1 MSAITS
7 SGIMDTA
14 DVAETSEVDGW
25 EVVDMFIDMTES
37 E

>member
-1 MSAITS
+1 MIMS
-7 SGIMDTA
+7 SGVMDTA
-14 DVAETSEVDGW
+14 DVAETLEVDGW